1 MGWSLDQV
9 HDLDADDYDQ
19 LIEWIRDRNEK
30 RSGDDSVDMD
40 RVIADTTRQEA
51 TDGSE

>member
-1 MGWSLDQV
+1 MHWSLDQV
-9 HDLDADDYDQ
+9 HNLDADDYDQ

-30 RSGDDSVDMD
+30 RSGEDSVDMD
-40 RVIADTTRQEA
+40 RVIDDSKRQEA